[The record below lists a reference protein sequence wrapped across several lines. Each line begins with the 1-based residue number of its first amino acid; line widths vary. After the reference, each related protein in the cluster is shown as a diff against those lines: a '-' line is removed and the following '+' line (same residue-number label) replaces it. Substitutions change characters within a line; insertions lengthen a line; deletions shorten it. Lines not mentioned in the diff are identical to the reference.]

1 LPVKCFARHAVVAAI
16 RSACALRAHADVH
29 APNVA
34 YWFLNAAELDAR
46 SAVHARAAFVRSVLL
61 IVLADAVVAATRAA
75 RSAAMMPSLMEFLHS
90 FRRFTPTLFPPTVR
104 EDEGSVRGR

>member
-1 LPVKCFARHAVVAAI
+1 
-16 RSACALRAHADVH
+16 
-29 APNVA
+29 
-34 YWFLNAAELDAR
+34 
-46 SAVHARAAFVRSVLL
+46 L